1 MGCSGDGRLTTPKLR
16 HHRPWLLLQLL
27 FLHSAGAWKTTDD
40 ASAWLVYTTDKA
52 QQTNSRFWEAP
63 WEGWNPGPAVTV
75 FD

>member
-1 MGCSGDGRLTTPKLR
+1 MGHRSEGGSTHEGGATPS
-16 HHRPWLLLQLL
+16 PPVPAPS
-27 FLHSAGAWKTTDD
+27 SAPRD

-63 WEGWNPGPAVTV
+63 WEGWNPGPAVTL